1 MQGVHRGCRNA
12 AGSSPRDRGKSSGP
26 VDAPIA
32 CIVFVPVSFLR
43 ARGRGVTAAG
53 IGVCLTVSLWYA
65 HAYSHAHMHAYAHVQ
80 SACVSAHI

>member
-1 MQGVHRGCRNA
+1 M
-12 AGSSPRDRGKSSGP
+12 PRVVPAIVASSGP

-43 ARGRGVTAAG
+43 ARGREVTAAG

-80 SACVSAHI
+80 SACVGTHIA